1 MHTSTAPRRP
11 RYALA
16 RNRAR
21 VLLALTRRRPPVD
34 IQALIER
41 AGIAIVDR
49 GLLDG
54 VRGTI
59 GDIAG
64 RRAIILNRHWRFASE
79 NEKRWVLAEELGH
92 VLLGHRL
99 VESTQPGAAQLG
111 LLEEWRVTYEREARA
126 FAAELLMPLVEV
138 RTRWFAA
145 GSRRFGSLRE
155 ASTDDIVR
163 ALAQEFEVTPGAMRI
178 RLQELRLIKREASI
192 ARSGG

>member
-1 MHTSTAPRRP
+1 MQMSPAPGRP

-16 RNRAR
+16 RNRAG
-21 VLLALTRRRPPVD
+21 VLLALTGRRPPVD

-49 GLLDG
+49 ALLDG

-59 GDIAG
+59 GDVAG
-64 RRAIILNRHWRFASE
+64 RRAIILNRQWRFASE

-99 VESTQPGAAQLG
+99 VESTQPGVPQLG
-111 LLEEWRVTYEREARA
+111 LLEECRFIYEREARA

-145 GSRRFGSLRE
+145 VSGRFGPSRE
-155 ASTDDIVR
+155 ASTDDFVHT
-163 ALAQEFEVTPGAMRI
+163 LAQEFGVTPGAMRI
-178 RLQELRLIKREASI
+178 RLQALRLVKR
-192 ARSGG
+192 